1 MSKVRIARIKW
12 NSAANDREFALD
24 LLPELDGGLSM
35 AAGKRGL
42 VLEGILARLH
52 GPGWQPLRS

>member
-24 LLPELDGGLSM
+24 LLPELDGGLKYGCRQEV
-35 AAGKRGL
+35 A
-42 VLEGILARLH
+42 
-52 GPGWQPLRS
+52 GPGRDSG